1 MKNKK
6 TDYVGGV
13 FNPDSPFKLAVGD
26 QQSTVSGVGNAETLP
41 RRNTRCRRKLM
52 ADGFR
57 LLTAILLILGMFCLP
72 VAHLDAES
80 IKFAT
85 LAPKGSTWMN
95 NFEAMGKEI
104 RAKTDSEL
112 RLRIYPNGVQGDE
125 LDVIRKMRAGL
136 IHAGAMTAT
145 GLGEIQ
151 EEVLIFQLPRMF
163 RTYEELDYVRDY
175 LREDLDKAF
184 MDAGY
189 VLLGMGDIGFYY
201 IFSNQPIRNIADLQS
216 PNVKM
221 WVRTSDRIGL
231 EFYKNAEIA
240 TVPREVTQV
249 LSSLYSGQINTL
261 TASPYVTVALQWHD
275 KFKYMTNLPI
285 SVGVGATVITKE
297 KFDQLSADQQKV
309 LREVADAHQGTLIRD
324 IRKDNDRALEALQK
338 KAGIKVVEF
347 EEDSREAWDA
357 IATET
362 HKALVGE
369 IYSQEFLDKI
379 NALLEEY
386 RKSK

>member
-6 TDYVGGV
+6 TVYVGGETPKQKR
-13 FNPDSPFKLAVGD
+13 PDSPFKLASV
-26 QQSTVSGVGNAETLP
+26 
-41 RRNTRCRRKLM
+41 
-52 ADGFR
+52 F
-57 LLTAILLILGMFCLP
+57 LLILGMFCLP

-85 LAPKGSTWMN
+85 LAPKGSAWMN

-104 RAKTDSEL
+104 RAQTDGEL
-112 RLRIYPNGVQGDE
+112 KLRIYPNGVQGDE

-136 IHAGAMTAT
+136 IDAGAMTAT

-175 LREDLDKAF
+175 LRADLDKAF
-184 MDAGY
+184 MDVGY

-201 IFSNQPIRNIADLQS
+201 IFSNQPIRTIADLQS
-216 PNVKM
+216 PSVKM
-221 WVRTSDRIGL
+221 WARTSDKIAL

-249 LSSLYSGQINTL
+249 LSSLYSGQLNTL

-275 KFKYMTNLPI
+275 KFKYMTNLPVN
-285 SVGVGATVITKE
+285 VGVGATVITKE
-297 KFDQLSADQQKV
+297 KFDTLSSDQQKI
-309 LREVADAHQGTLIRD
+309 LRETADAYQGELIQN
-324 IRKDNDRALEALQK
+324 IRKDNERALEALQK
-338 KAGIKVVEF
+338 KAGIQVVEF
-347 EEDSREAWDA
+347 EDDAREAWDA
-357 IATET
+357 IAAET

-379 NALLEEY
+379 NALLQEY
-386 RKSK
+386 RKKN

>member
-6 TDYVGGV
+6 TDYNAHAAQLACV
-13 FNPDSPFKLAVGD
+13 F
-26 QQSTVSGVGNAETLP
+26 
-41 RRNTRCRRKLM
+41 
-52 ADGFR
+52 
-57 LLTAILLILGMFCLP
+57 LLIFGLFCLP
-72 VAHLDAES
+72 VAHLGAES

-104 RAKTDSEL
+104 RAKTDGDL

-175 LREDLDKAF
+175 LRDDLDKAF

-189 VLLGMGDIGFYY
+189 VLLGMGDLGFYY
-201 IFSNQPIRNIADLQS
+201 IFSNQPIRTIADLQS

-221 WVRTSDRIGL
+221 WARTTDRIGL
-231 EFYKNAEIA
+231 MFFKNADIA

-249 LSSLYSGQINTL
+249 LGSLYSGHINTL
-261 TASPYVTVALQWHD
+261 TASPYVTIALQWHD
-275 KFKYMTNLPI
+275 KFKYMTNLPV
-285 SVGVGATVITKE
+285 SVGVGATVMTKE
-297 KFDQLSADQQKV
+297 KFDELSPEMQKV
-309 LREVADAHQGTLIRD
+309 VRETADAYQADLIEN
-324 IRKDNDRALEALQK
+324 IRKDNERALEALQK
-338 KAGIKVVEF
+338 KAGIEVVEF
-347 EEDSREAWDA
+347 EDDAREAWDV
-357 IATET
+357 IAVET

-369 IYSQEFLDKI
+369 IYSQAFLDKI
-379 NALLEEY
+379 NTLLQEY
-386 RKSK
+386 REKN

>member
-6 TDYVGGV
+6 TVYVSGETPKQKR
-13 FNPDSPFKLAVGD
+13 PDSPFKLASV
-26 QQSTVSGVGNAETLP
+26 
-41 RRNTRCRRKLM
+41 
-52 ADGFR
+52 F
-57 LLTAILLILGMFCLP
+57 LLILGMFCLP

-85 LAPKGSTWMN
+85 LAPKGSAWMN

-104 RAKTDSEL
+104 RAQTDGEL
-112 RLRIYPNGVQGDE
+112 KLRIYPNGVQGDE

-136 IHAGAMTAT
+136 IDAGAMTAT

-151 EEVLIFQLPRMF
+151 KEVLIFQLPRMF

-175 LREDLDKAF
+175 LRADLDKAF
-184 MDAGY
+184 MDVGY

-201 IFSNQPIRNIADLQS
+201 IFSNQPIRTIADLQS
-216 PNVKM
+216 PSVKM
-221 WVRTSDRIGL
+221 WARTSDKIAL

-249 LSSLYSGQINTL
+249 LSSLYSGQLNTL

-275 KFKYMTNLPI
+275 KFKYMTNLPVN
-285 SVGVGATVITKE
+285 VGVGATVITKE
-297 KFDQLSADQQKV
+297 KFDQLSPDQQKV
-309 LREVADAHQGTLIRD
+309 LREVADTYQGELIRN
-324 IRKDNDRALEALQK
+324 IRKDNERALEALQK
-338 KAGIKVVEF
+338 KAGIQVVEF
-347 EEDSREAWDA
+347 EDDAREAWDA
-357 IATET
+357 IAAET

-379 NALLEEY
+379 NALLQEY
-386 RKSK
+386 RKKN

>member
-6 TDYVGGV
+6 TDYKAHAAQLACV
-13 FNPDSPFKLAVGD
+13 FLFI
-26 QQSTVSGVGNAETLP
+26 
-41 RRNTRCRRKLM
+41 
-52 ADGFR
+52 F
-57 LLTAILLILGMFCLP
+57 GMFCLP
-72 VAHLDAES
+72 VAHLGAES

-104 RAKTDSEL
+104 RAKTDGDL

-163 RTYEELDYVRDY
+163 RNYEELDYVRDY
-175 LREDLDKAF
+175 LRDDLDKAF

-189 VLLGMGDIGFYY
+189 VLLGMGDLGFYY
-201 IFSNQPIRNIADLQS
+201 IFSNQPIRTIADLQS

-221 WVRTSDRIGL
+221 WARTTDRIGL
-231 EFYKNAEIA
+231 MFFKNADIA

-249 LSSLYSGQINTL
+249 LGSLYSGHINTL
-261 TASPYVTVALQWHD
+261 TASPYVTIALQWHD
-275 KFKYMTNLPI
+275 KFKYMTNLPV

-297 KFDQLSADQQKV
+297 KFDELSPEMQKV
-309 LREVADAHQGTLIRD
+309 VRETADAHQADLIEN
-324 IRKDNDRALEALQK
+324 IRKDNVRALEALQK
-338 KAGIKVVEF
+338 KAGIEVVEF
-347 EEDSREAWDA
+347 EDDSREAWDV
-357 IATET
+357 IAAET

-369 IYSQEFLDKI
+369 IYSQAFLDKI
-379 NALLEEY
+379 NTLLQEY
-386 RKSK
+386 REKN

>member
-6 TDYVGGV
+6 TDY
-13 FNPDSPFKLAVGD
+13 NAHAAKLACV
-26 QQSTVSGVGNAETLP
+26 
-41 RRNTRCRRKLM
+41 
-52 ADGFR
+52 F
-57 LLTAILLILGMFCLP
+57 LLIFGLFCLP
-72 VAHLDAES
+72 VAHLGAES

-104 RAKTDSEL
+104 RAKTDGDL

-163 RTYEELDYVRDY
+163 RNYEELDYVRDY
-175 LREDLDKAF
+175 LRDDLDKAF

-189 VLLGMGDIGFYY
+189 VLLGMGDLGFYY
-201 IFSNQPIRNIADLQS
+201 IFSNQPIRTIADLQS

-221 WVRTSDRIGL
+221 WARTTDRIGL
-231 EFYKNAEIA
+231 MFFKNADIA

-249 LSSLYSGQINTL
+249 LGSLYSGHINTL
-261 TASPYVTVALQWHD
+261 TASPYVTIALQWHD
-275 KFKYMTNLPI
+275 KFKYMTNLPV
-285 SVGVGATVITKE
+285 SVGVGATVMTKE
-297 KFDQLSADQQKV
+297 KFDELSPEMQKV
-309 LREVADAHQGTLIRD
+309 VSETADAYQADLIEN
-324 IRKDNDRALEALQK
+324 IRKDNERALEALQK
-338 KAGIKVVEF
+338 KAGIEVVEF
-347 EEDSREAWDA
+347 EDDSREAWDV
-357 IATET
+357 IAAET

-369 IYSQEFLDKI
+369 IYSQAFLDKI
-379 NALLEEY
+379 NALLQEY
-386 RKSK
+386 REKN

>member
-1 MKNKK
+1 MTTKK
-6 TDYVGGV
+6 TDHTKGV
-13 FNPDSPFKLAVGD
+13 FNVNYPFFKLTSV
-26 QQSTVSGVGNAETLP
+26 
-41 RRNTRCRRKLM
+41 
-52 ADGFR
+52 F
-57 LLTAILLILGMFCLP
+57 LLILGMLCLHVTP
-72 VAHLDAES
+72 LAADS

-104 RAKTDSEL
+104 RSKTDGDL

-151 EEVLIFQLPRMF
+151 KEVLIFQLPRMF
-163 RTYEELDYVRDY
+163 KTYEELDYVRNY

-184 MDAGY
+184 VDAGY
-189 VLLGMGDIGFYY
+189 VLIGMGDIGFYY
-201 IFSNQPIRNIADLQS
+201 IFSNQPITTITDLQS
-216 PNVKM
+216 PTVKM
-221 WVRTSDRIGL
+221 WARTSDRIAL

-249 LSSLYSGQINTL
+249 LSSLYSGQINAV

-275 KFKYMTNLPI
+275 KFKYMTDLPV

-297 KFDQLSADQQKV
+297 KFDQLTPEQQKI
-309 LREVADAHQGTLIRD
+309 LREVGDQYQSTLIEQ
-324 IRKDNDRALEALQK
+324 IRKDNERAIEALQK
-338 KAGIKVVEF
+338 KAGIQVVAF
-347 EEDSREAWDA
+347 EDDARETWDV
-357 IATET
+357 IAMET
-362 HKALVGE
+362 HKALVGQ
-369 IYSQEFLDKI
+369 IYSQPFLDKI
-379 NALLEEY
+379 NALLAAY

>member
-1 MKNKK
+1 MITKK
-6 TDYVGGV
+6 TDYREGV
-13 FNPDSPFKLAVGD
+13 FNSDYPFFKLA
-26 QQSTVSGVGNAETLP
+26 GV
-41 RRNTRCRRKLM
+41 
-52 ADGFR
+52 F
-57 LLTAILLILGMFCLP
+57 LLILGMLCLP
-72 VAHLDAES
+72 ITHLAADS

-104 RAKTDSEL
+104 RAKTDGEL
-112 RLRIYPNGVQGDE
+112 LLRIYPNGVQGDE

-151 EEVLIFQLPRMF
+151 KEVLIFQLPRMF
-163 RTYEELDYVRDY
+163 KTYEELDYVRNY

-189 VLLGMGDIGFYY
+189 VLIGMGDIGFYY
-201 IFSNQPIRNIADLQS
+201 IFSNQPITTIADLQS
-216 PNVKM
+216 PSVKM
-221 WVRTSDRIGL
+221 WARTSDKIAL
-231 EFYKNAEIA
+231 EFYKKADIA

-249 LSSLYSGQINTL
+249 LPSLYSGQINAV
-261 TASPYVTVALQWHD
+261 TASPYVTVVLQWHD
-275 KFKYMTNLPI
+275 KFKYMTKPPV

-297 KFDQLSADQQKV
+297 KFDQLPEEQQKI
-309 LREVADAHQGTLIRD
+309 LREVGDKYQSILIEQ
-324 IRKDNDRALEALQK
+324 IRKDNDRAIEALQK
-338 KAGIKVVEF
+338 KAGIQVVAF
-347 EEDSREAWDA
+347 EDDAREAWDA
-357 IATET
+357 IAVET

-369 IYSQEFLDKI
+369 IYSQAFLDKI
-379 NALLEEY
+379 NALLAEY

>member
-6 TDYVGGV
+6 TVYVGGEAPKQKR
-13 FNPDSPFKLAVGD
+13 PDSPFKLASV
-26 QQSTVSGVGNAETLP
+26 
-41 RRNTRCRRKLM
+41 
-52 ADGFR
+52 F
-57 LLTAILLILGMFCLP
+57 LLILGMFCLP

-85 LAPKGSTWMN
+85 LAPKGSAWMN

-104 RAKTDSEL
+104 RAQTDGEL
-112 RLRIYPNGVQGDE
+112 KLRIYPNGVQGDE

-136 IHAGAMTAT
+136 IDAGAMTAT

-175 LREDLDKAF
+175 LRADLDKAF

-201 IFSNQPIRNIADLQS
+201 IFSNQPIRTIADLQS

-221 WVRTSDRIGL
+221 WARTSDKIAL
-231 EFYKNAEIA
+231 AFYKNAEIA

-249 LSSLYSGQINTL
+249 LSSLYSGQLNTL

-275 KFKYMTNLPI
+275 KFKYMTNLPVN
-285 SVGVGATVITKE
+285 VGVGATVITKE
-297 KFDQLSADQQKV
+297 KFDQLSPDQQKV
-309 LREVADAHQGTLIRD
+309 LREVADTYQGELIRN
-324 IRKDNDRALEALQK
+324 IRKDNERALEALQK
-338 KAGIKVVEF
+338 KAGIQVVEF
-347 EEDSREAWDA
+347 EDDAREAWDA

-379 NALLEEY
+379 NALLQEY
-386 RKSK
+386 REKN